1 MGFRGGVLQI
11 AFRNHVVGEPMNFR
25 IARAAGKTGRLLER
39 LVDQQYP
46 FHERPNAI
54 VCYGQGYS
62 GPLPALNRNC
72 NRLNKLEQAQRL
84 VEGLGAQAVP
94 VMDYEQAL
102 VTVEQWPVL
111 GRKVQHAQGR
121 DIVPLLER
129 WMVEGTQGQHDFY
142 TPYIHSAT
150 EYRTW
155 IYRNRHLGTYMKV
168 LTYPEKFKRIGRNH
182 KNGFTFMRMA
192 NDDVHPG
199 IKELAKKAVRSLDLD
214 FGGVDIINAD
224 DGVGNDEPSFMVL
237 EVNSAPGVND
247 ERRQV
252 IKALAHR
259 VIRWAA
265 AGCPE
270 RQDG

>member
-11 AFRNHVVGEPMNFR
+11 AFRNNVVGEPMNFR

-46 FHERPNAI
+46 FHERPNAV

-72 NRLNKLEQAQRL
+72 GRLDKLEQAQRL
-84 VEGLGAQAVP
+84 VEGLGAQAIQP
-94 VMDYEQAL
+94 MTLEQAL
-102 VTVEQWPVL
+102 VTIEHFPVL
-111 GRKVQHAQGR
+111 GRKIHHAQGR
-121 DIVPLLER
+121 DIVLMLEK
-129 WMVEGTQGQHDFY
+129 WMLEDTAGQHDFY
-142 TPYIHSAT
+142 TAYHDSSA

-155 IYRNRHLGTYMKV
+155 VYRNRHLGTYRKV
-168 LTYPEKFKRIGRNH
+168 LAHPEQFKRLGRNR
-182 KNGFTFMRMA
+182 KNGFVFERME
-192 NDDVHPG
+192 NDNVHEG
-199 IKELAKKAVRSLDLD
+199 IKDLARKAVRALDLD
-214 FGGVDIINAD
+214 FGGVDIIRVG
-224 DGVGNDEPSFMVL
+224 DGGESEFMVL
-237 EVNSAPGVND
+237 EVNSAPGVSD

-259 VIRWAA
+259 IIRWAA

-270 RQDG
+270 RKDG